1 MQQLEYTR
9 LFVLVAMLF
18 CSFNAGL
25 IGINWLYYGSALLLV
40 SAGVMRLCVNTELDD
55 VAETSSD
62 PA

>member
-1 MQQLEYTR
+1 
-9 LFVLVAMLF
+9 MLF
-18 CSFNAGL
+18 GSFNAGL

>member
-18 CSFNAGL
+18 GSFNAGL